1 MPGPPARQPRWG
13 GVPSRGQANP
23 RRGISESS
31 RPRRGPQRGSRVG
44 VPAWGPGAIEIEVGL
59 TRRELLKR
67 AGLFVGAAVVVPVVP
82 GAAAQ
87 EPLRSLTRL
96 EYQTLDAICA
106 RIIPADASGPGAR
119 EARAARFVDWGL
131 AGALSNA
138 RAQYAAGL
146 AAIEAYAVASKGAA
160 FSSLSPADQDAVV
173 TDLSENR
180 VPRAPQSF
188 FNTVRM
194 HTIQGTFSDPFYG
207 GNANY
212 VGWDL
217 IGYPGVRIAVPAEY
231 QQLNTTLKPNHQSAY
246 DSNMF
251 SKAVI

>member
-1 MPGPPARQPRWG
+1 MSDDKKGQERQEGQEGQVGAPAAM
-13 GVPSRGQANP
+13 PSRGQANP
-23 RRGISESS
+23 RRGISEGS
-31 RPRRGPQRGSRVG
+31 RRG
-44 VPAWGPGAIEIEVGL
+44 WGPGAIEEDGL

-67 AGLFVGAAVVVPVVP
+67 AGLVVGAAVVVPLVP
-82 GAAAQ
+82 VAAQ
-87 EPLRSLTRL
+87 AQEALKTLTRL
-96 EYQTLDAICA
+96 EYDTLDAICS
-106 RIIPADASGPGAR
+106 RIIPTDANGPGAR

-131 AGALSNA
+131 AGALENT
-138 RAQYAAGL
+138 REQYAVGL
-146 AAIEAYAVASKGAA
+146 AAIEAYAMASKGAA
-160 FSSLSPADQDAVV
+160 FSSLSLADQDAVI

-180 VPRAPQSF
+180 VPQAPQGF
-188 FNTVRM
+188 FSTVRM

-251 SKAVI
+251 SKPVT

>member
-1 MPGPPARQPRWG
+1 M
-13 GVPSRGQANP
+13 SDDD
-23 RRGISESS
+23 
-31 RPRRGPQRGSRVG
+31 
-44 VPAWGPGAIEIEVGL
+44 EVRL

-67 AGLFVGAAVVVPVVP
+67 AGLVVGAAVVVPAVP
-82 GAAAQ
+82 AAAQ
-87 EPLRSLTRL
+87 IRAAAAPETLRSLTRL
-96 EYQTLDAICA
+96 EYETLDAICA
-106 RIIPADASGPGAR
+106 RIIPTDASGPGAR
-119 EARAARFVDWGL
+119 EAQAARFVDWGL
-131 AGALSNA
+131 AGALSNT
-138 RAQYAAGL
+138 RDQYAAGL

-160 FSSLSPADQDAVV
+160 FSSLPPADQDTVI
-173 TDLSENR
+173 TELSENR
-180 VPRAPQSF
+180 VPRAPQGF
-188 FNTVRM
+188 FNTVRL